1 MARTGRR
8 PGSPHTRERIRRAA
22 QEAFAA
28 AGFAQATI
36 RDIAGRAGVDPALV
50 HHYFGSKEELFVA
63 SMQLP
68 EVLGSRL
75 PAVLAGDRG
84 TLGDRLAW
92 LAMSLWE
99 DETTRLIMIGIARSA
114 TSDPRAAAALRALLE
129 TTLLPQ
135 VRQLGVDEPELRAS
149 LAWAQIVGLAI
160 ARYVL
165 QIGALCE
172 VEPDRLAAVLG
183 PMLQRTLTDPL
194 VVPTPVAGAASD

>member
-8 PGSPHTRERIRRAA
+8 PGSPHTRERIRHAA

-28 AGFAQATI
+28 EGFAQATI

-50 HHYFGSKEELFVA
+50 HHYFGSKEQLFVA

-99 DETTRLIMIGIARSA
+99 EETTRLIMIGIARSA

-129 TTLLPQ
+129 TTLLPH
-135 VRQLGVDEPELRAS
+135 VRRLGVDEPELRAS

-165 QIGALCE
+165 QIGALRE

-194 VVPTPVAGAASD
+194 VVPTPVAGAGSD